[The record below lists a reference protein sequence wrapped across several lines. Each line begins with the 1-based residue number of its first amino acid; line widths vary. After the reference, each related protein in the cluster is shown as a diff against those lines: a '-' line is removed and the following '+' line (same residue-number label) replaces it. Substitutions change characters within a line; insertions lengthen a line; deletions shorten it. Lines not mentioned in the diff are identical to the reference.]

1 MISKGQKLKKYYS
14 QEYQTFIKS
23 ISTQLNRI
31 SYDSGML
38 NVGFVNPVEL
48 EIIES
53 LISDL
58 RVDIY
63 FGNSDEYEKRYVI
76 VYDTTIFDATM
87 MSSFVDYKILK
98 IEYSKKFDELTHPK
112 ILGTLINSGY
122 SFQDFGDII
131 VAPDKEFFI
140 FVTNALYNHLVSM
153 KVTFGRISVTFTEI
167 PDDSEI
173 VKRESHRKV
182 YFVKSLRLDL
192 FIKTVCKINRK
203 DASNLIR
210 KKDVRVNHQ
219 VSENISKRLELNDII
234 SVRKYGKFQILSAE
248 PTKSSF
254 QVLVSEEK

>member
-1 MISKGQKLKKYYS
+1 MISRGQKLKKYYS

-23 ISTQLNRI
+23 MSTELSKI
-31 SYDSGML
+31 SYGSGML

-48 EIIES
+48 EIIKS

-58 RVDIY
+58 RLDIY

-76 VYDTTIFDATM
+76 VYDKEIYDATII
-87 MSSFVDYKILK
+87 SSFVDYKILK
-98 IEYSKKFDELTHPK
+98 VEYSKKFDSLTHPK

-131 VAPDKEFFI
+131 VTQDDEFFI
-140 FVTNALYNHLVSM
+140 FVTDALYNHLVSM
-153 KVTFGRISVTFTEI
+153 KVTFGRISVTFMEI

-173 VKRESHRKV
+173 EKKESHRKV

-192 FIKTVCKINRK
+192 FVKTVCKINRK

-234 SVRKYGKFQILSAE
+234 SVRKYGKFQILNVE
-248 PTKSSF
+248 LTRSSF